1 MIMMK
6 PRKTEI
12 ELPVW
17 KIMILDFSK
26 KKFGKIS
33 GIKTISARA
42 RIRGNTVLRENTYF
56 HEFVTMTWRLTLN
69 SLSPGYISSKYSINA
84 IQQITE
90 LLITIVPTQ
99 RSMSILEQTLQLANT
114 LLMRYFVPRIAYQIT
129 DCDSVTFLALFEGI
143 THLAIP
149 SVNRLPSL
157 PQEHTENYRIILSHI
172 SVFLPKDLNLDHIDP
187 SALSAC
193 DTLSIHNLLELIS
206 VLGEVL
212 AEDSSPQHAHALS
225 PLFADPPIYPDII
238 PGLSPE
244 MLGIPMTSYTGRNTD
259 ELALDRCKEKME
271 QLHVREDKVWT
282 QHTATQPFSPSQEQ
296 PKTFQLLVNVPKL
309 EMRTRGL
316 SHHTSL
322 DSIEILSLPSSHCGV
337 QEEIDS
343 ADERPPSP
351 LPPFDIDIRYP
362 SVTSEVPQLSITEL
376 EHTSMNTTTQ
386 TLVTTPRVIFN
397 SSRREPGTSPLI
409 PLNSEPLQQILTA
422 DSDIFP
428 RQEPVPRLFSP
439 PRILSNMQSPDDN
452 LEINSILISEDSLAL
467 ETDPNKTLTPHKAP
481 LSHSKKYT
489 TDDLARMDSDVYQ
502 IVKDVHQEVFAP
514 LTKPRTPHKSPYSI
528 PVVPKS
534 SNKSLVKTPNKQLK
548 SPGKLQRSSKKKD
561 KVQFSQ
567 SIDFRDDIRAFGR
580 ELHTGETAD
589 DTLQLDERGIEAE
602 RRAESNHASIRRDI
616 LRHMYRQYVK
626 EKKQEHKNAKRE
638 MKAKARRDIEYE
650 EFYDLTEPNSKQ
662 NFLADSEVS
671 EYEFPQTK
679 VIRTD
684 DNIFP
689 MIKREF
695 PYMELS
701 PTASRRLWGKQMRQ
715 IETLTK
721 SAQPTQTKQHRELL
735 EAEKRQIAT
744 LDILN
749 KDLQH
754 ARRVRDMRLKT
765 EGEQRMKSQLREQRT
780 AQAKSKQYYKEYELR
795 MKSRLQKKRTKE
807 EVAFQKIFEDALDI
821 QKERVRELKHFSRE
835 KQALE
840 MQAQQDSL
848 QSLENYYKDKF
859 MMLTERIAHE
869 TREDIKRK
877 RSENIETKKMRRDVR
892 LKFESEI
899 QKLQDHIDD
908 VENDTHF
915 RELDAAKFRNN
926 LRAATFLAPIK

>member
-1 MIMMK
+1 
-6 PRKTEI
+6 
-12 ELPVW
+12 
-17 KIMILDFSK
+17 
-26 KKFGKIS
+26 
-33 GIKTISARA
+33 
-42 RIRGNTVLRENTYF
+42 
-56 HEFVTMTWRLTLN
+56 
-69 SLSPGYISSKYSINA
+69 
-84 IQQITE
+84 
-90 LLITIVPTQ
+90 
-99 RSMSILEQTLQLANT
+99 MSILEQTLQLANT
-114 LLMRYFVPRIAYQIT
+114 LLMRYCIPRIAYQIT
-129 DCDSVTFLALFEGI
+129 DCDSVMFLALFESI
-143 THLAIP
+143 THFAIP
-149 SVNRLPSL
+149 SANRLPSL
-157 PQEHTENYRIILSHI
+157 PQEHTDNYRIILSHV
-172 SVFLPKDLNLDHIDP
+172 SVFLPRDLNLDHIDP

-193 DTLSIHNLLELIS
+193 DPLSIHNLLELIS
-206 VLGEVL
+206 VLGDVIT
-212 AEDSSPQHAHALS
+212 EDASPQHIHAPS
-225 PLFADPPIYPDII
+225 PLFADPPIYPDIL

-244 MLGIPMTSYTGRNTD
+244 MVGIPMTSYTNRNTD
-259 ELALDRCKEKME
+259 ELAFDSCKEKME
-271 QLHVREDKVWT
+271 QLHMGEDKVWT
-282 QHTATQPFSPSQEQ
+282 QHTATQPFLPSQEQ
-296 PKTFQLLVNVPKL
+296 PKTFQLQVNVPTPD
-309 EMRTRGL
+309 MRTHGL

-322 DSIEILSLPSSHCGV
+322 DSIEIVSLPSSHCGL
-337 QEEIDS
+337 QEEIES
-343 ADERPPSP
+343 TDERPPSP
-351 LPPFDIDIRYP
+351 LPPFHIDIQYP
-362 SVTSEVPQLSITEL
+362 SETPDVPQLSIIEL
-376 EHTSMNTTTQ
+376 ERTTSMNNTAQ
-386 TLVTTPRVIFN
+386 SLVTTPRIIFN
-397 SSRREPGTSPLI
+397 SSRREPGSSPLI

-439 PRILSNMQSPDDN
+439 PRTLSNMQSLDDAN

-467 ETDPNKTLTPHKAP
+467 ETDPNKTLTPHKTP

-502 IVKDVHQEVFAP
+502 VVKDVHQEIFAP
-514 LTKPRTPHKSPYSI
+514 LTKPRPPHKSPYSV
-528 PVVPKS
+528 PVLPKS

-561 KVQFSQ
+561 KIQFSQ
-567 SIDFRDDIRAFGR
+567 STHFREEIRAIGR

-589 DTLQLDERGIEAE
+589 NTLQTADETLQVDERGIEAE
-602 RRAESNHASIRRDI
+602 RRAESNNASIRRDI
-616 LRHMYRQYVK
+616 LKHMYRQYIK
-626 EKKQEHKNAKRE
+626 EKKQEHRNAKNE
-638 MKAKARRDIEYE
+638 MRAKASRDRECE

-662 NFLADSEVS
+662 DYTADSELS
-671 EYEFPQTK
+671 EYEPLQAR

-689 MIKREF
+689 TIKREF

-701 PTASRRLWGKQMRQ
+701 PTASRRLWSKQMRQ
-715 IETLTK
+715 IEALTK
-721 SAQPTQTKQHRELL
+721 SAQPTQTKQYRELL

-754 ARRVRDMRLKT
+754 ARRVRDMQLKA

-807 EVAFQKIFEDALDI
+807 EIAFQKIFEDALEI

-840 MQAQQDSL
+840 MQTQQDSL

-859 MMLTERIAHE
+859 MMLTEKIAHE
-869 TREDIKRK
+869 TRGDIKRK
-877 RSENIETKKMRRDVR
+877 RNENIETKRMRRDVR

-915 RELDAAKFRNN
+915 RELDAVKFRDN